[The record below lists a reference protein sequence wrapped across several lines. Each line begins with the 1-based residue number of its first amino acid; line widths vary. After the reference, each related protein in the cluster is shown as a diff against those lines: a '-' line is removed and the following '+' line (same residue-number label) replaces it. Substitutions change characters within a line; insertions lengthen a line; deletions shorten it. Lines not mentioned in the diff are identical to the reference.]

1 MERRRLAGVALL
13 IVSACGF
20 GSGTI
25 LAKPVYAAGM
35 DWLGVLAW
43 RFLLGA
49 LLGWAWL
56 GLSTALGRQGLRAV
70 RSLARPQLLAAL
82 ALGVL
87 FTANSGTYYA
97 GLETVPA
104 SLAGLIVYIY
114 PVLVAVLSLRFGKPL
129 SGARP
134 WLALAVASVGV
145 VLAVGGIDP
154 RSAPPPLGI
163 VLVIL
168 SPIIYGLWIILSLRL
183 AGERQDRLGHEVTQA
198 GSASDAAAT
207 TTVMMTA
214 TAAVFVLMAVIG
226 GRPVNPVDVP
236 AAAWPGLLGVGF
248 ASTFLAIQTFYAGAR
263 RIGAAQAALVSTVE
277 PVFIISLAALLY
289 GERLTLVQLAGG
301 ALIVG
306 GVVLA
311 QTAREGA
318 AEEALRPIPADL

>member
-1 MERRRLAGVALL
+1 VERRRLAGVALL
-13 IVSACGF
+13 IVSACGY

-56 GLSTALGRQGLRAV
+56 GLSTAIGRPGLRAV
-70 RSLARPQLLAAL
+70 RSLAKPQMLGAL

-114 PVLVAVLSLRFGKPL
+114 PVLVAVLSLRFGRPL
-129 SGARP
+129 PGARP
-134 WLALAVASVGV
+134 WLALAIAFVGV
-145 VLAVGGIDP
+145 VLAVGGIDA
-154 RSAPPPLGI
+154 RGAPPPLGL
-163 VLVIL
+163 VEVIL
-168 SPIIYGLWIILSLRL
+168 SPIIYAVWIILSLRL
-183 AGERQDRLGHEVTQA
+183 AGERPDRLGHEVNHA

-214 TAAVFVLMAVIG
+214 TATVFVVMAALG
-226 GRPVNPVDVP
+226 GRPVNPADVP
-236 AAAWPGLLGVGF
+236 SAAWPGLLGVGF
-248 ASTFLAIQTFYAGAR
+248 ASTFLAIQAFYAGAR

-277 PVFIISLAALLY
+277 PVFIITLATLLL
-289 GERLTLVQLAGG
+289 GERLTVVQLAGG
-301 ALIVG
+301 ALIIA
-306 GVVLA
+306 GVLLA
-311 QTAREGA
+311 QTAREGT
-318 AEEALRPIPADL
+318 AEEPLRPIAADV

>member
-43 RFLLGA
+43 RFLLGS

-134 WLALAVASVGV
+134 WLALAVASVGCR
-145 VLAVGGIDP
+145 AGRGRH
-154 RSAPPPLGI
+154 RSAK
-163 VLVIL
+163 
-168 SPIIYGLWIILSLRL
+168 R
-183 AGERQDRLGHEVTQA
+183 A
-198 GSASDAAAT
+198 
-207 TTVMMTA
+207 
-214 TAAVFVLMAVIG
+214 
-226 GRPVNPVDVP
+226 P
-236 AAAWPGLLGVGF
+236 AAGHCSGDPVTDHLRALDHPV
-248 ASTFLAIQTFYAGAR
+248 AAPR
-263 RIGAAQAALVSTVE
+263 R
-277 PVFIISLAALLY
+277 
-289 GERLTLVQLAGG
+289 
-301 ALIVG
+301 
-306 GVVLA
+306 
-311 QTAREGA
+311 
-318 AEEALRPIPADL
+318 